1 MVTNVYSFYN
11 YKIGAYMTPMFR
23 VEDPDQMKESV
34 LRQVLSAK
42 GPEVA
47 AILECELYMIGQFDD
62 RAGAFKL
69 AEKPVS
75 LVDLRT
81 LNIGEKGVGDNAQG

>member
-11 YKIGAYMTPMFR
+11 YKIGAYMVPIFR
-23 VEDPDQMKESV
+23 VEDSDQIKEAV

-42 GPEVA
+42 GPELA

-62 RAGAFKL
+62 RSGAFKL

-81 LNIGEKGVGDNAQG
+81 LNLGEKGVGGNVEG